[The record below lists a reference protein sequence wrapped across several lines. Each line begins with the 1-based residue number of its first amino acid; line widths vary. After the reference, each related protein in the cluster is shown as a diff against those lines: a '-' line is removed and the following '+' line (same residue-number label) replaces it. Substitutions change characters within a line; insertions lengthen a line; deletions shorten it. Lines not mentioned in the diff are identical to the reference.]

1 MQFIIMNVVTSFD
14 NMKYSQTIIIK
25 EEIAKSNFGVIKLDK
40 GILKFEPI
48 KLNNIYKLGIMFR
61 ELDVKFGSINDL
73 KYER

>member
-48 KLNNIYKLGIMFR
+48 KLK
-61 ELDVKFGSINDL
+61 ELIRIRVCENSI
-73 KYER
+73 